1 MTVCTLWGNRCLH
14 PVKIY
19 NIDLI
24 PYHCTRR
31 EKKGQPNPNQILF
44 EAATGV
50 KYLKSIRGRKK
61 YYRRGGGGSSMISA
75 CILINMTSSLAR
87 QIIPP
92 GLGVQLT
99 LLAALRL
106 EPASF
111 SSHTKKRCQ
120 GFLIE
125 INFIPWKSLKSLPPM
140 GRPPLPRSISL
151 TRVGLVLDGDVRMEA
166 WNQVCG
172 VTVTQQRT
180 ERRRWILGIWVR
192 VCVCVCSEYC
202 SFPSPLHVVRLSGYW
217 IRWPDYPG
225 LSCGRPL
232 EAWEAPVAM
241 RTAPSRTQHARMSF
255 AHQGHEGSS
264 EPAALSNK
272 VPTGELLLTSI
283 FQLWLFS
290 FYVFFSSVFWHSTE
304 SGERLAN
311 SATPFR
317 VFLFSFGF
325 F

>member
-1 MTVCTLWGNRCLH
+1 MVTLALLAFVWFRTNVCQWKLHSPCSLFSLNYVPTHIIIHDNGEMAWCLGKCPYIKKKCFLRQNVYLYMTVCTLWGNRCLH

-19 NIDLI
+19 YIDLI

-31 EKKGQPNPNQILF
+31 KKKGHPNPNQILF

-99 LLAALRL
+99 MLAALRL

-125 INFIPWKSLKSLPPM
+125 INFIPWKSLKSLAPTLPPM

-172 VTVTQQRT
+172 VTVMQQRT
-180 ERRRWILGIWVR
+180 ERRQWILGIWV
-192 VCVCVCSEYC
+192 CVCV
-202 SFPSPLHVVRLSGYW
+202 
-217 IRWPDYPG
+217 
-225 LSCGRPL
+225 
-232 EAWEAPVAM
+232 
-241 RTAPSRTQHARMSF
+241 F
-255 AHQGHEGSS
+255 AAST
-264 EPAALSNK
+264 ALS
-272 VPTGELLLTSI
+272 PH
-283 FQLWLFS
+283 LFM
-290 FYVFFSSVFWHSTE
+290 
-304 SGERLAN
+304 
-311 SATPFR
+311 
-317 VFLFSFGF
+317 
-325 F
+325 